1 MDLIFNYLD
10 PLIIDSIYD
19 SFRSSLQLRL
29 CSTSHSLRF
38 CSLITDSKLWCRE
51 SIYRQ
56 SLSIFIVTWFVHWLD
71 LVESQLIELTERLS
85 SSVFFLLLGTVCHYL
100 YFDKALTR
108 HPKYHKNQIRHEI
121 YDSLLSLF
129 GLNVLTVPIFVAQA
143 RGYAK
148 LYDFGSGKV
157 PLWYEFGQ
165 FLFFVLFSD
174 TCMYWLHRIFHI
186 NFLFNLMH
194 KKHHRYIIPTP
205 FSAYAFDPLEAYI
218 MSLPIYA
225 YSFLWPMS
233 REAQLIVFVTTNIWT
248 ILLHDNRDQFHTVH
262 HKNVKLNFGQFLTLW
277 DQLGGTY
284 ADPEKY
290 FAGRREGK
298 VKT

>member
-10 PLIIDSIYD
+10 PLIVDSVY
-19 SFRSSLQLRL
+19 SSVRSSLQLEL
-29 CSTSHSLRF
+29 CPTLRSSSF
-38 CSLITDSKLWCRE
+38 CSAIEDPQLWCRD

-56 SLSIFIVTWFVHWLD
+56 SLSIFIITW
-71 LVESQLIELTERLS
+71 IS

-100 YFDKALTR
+100 YFDKELKK

-121 YDSLLSLF
+121 YDSLFSLF
-129 GLNVLTVPIFVAQA
+129 GLNVLTVPIFVAQV

-148 LYDFGSGKV
+148 LYDFGSGRL

-165 FLFFVLFSD
+165 FVFFVIFSD
-174 TCMYWLHRIFHI
+174 TCMYWCHRVLHTQY
-186 NFLFNLMH
+186 LFNLMH
-194 KKHHRYIIPTP
+194 KKHHQYIIPTP
-205 FSAYAFDPLEAYI
+205 FSAYAFNPLEAYI

-248 ILLHDNRDQFHTVH
+248 VLLHDNRDQFHTVH

-290 FAGRREGK
+290 LAGKREGP